1 MDEIYNY
8 EHSSAQA
15 TDEVESS
22 EENSDNGDEETN
34 RDSRDT
40 GDEDDDPL
48 SLPTCAREIS
58 GKSYNLTTWMDELE
72 SFPAKISVKA
82 RMTLF
87 QDFRNVLLQE
97 KNYNDFKE
105 FALITGLNCL
115 AYPRDAKMKKV
126 LPKKSLD
133 SPLSIPRLLRW
144 HMAKSDN
151 IIEGD
156 PYKYK
161 GRSTKVVHPYIIS
174 TVCETKQN
182 YMATLKPYTDE
193 VKDTIIDDLKA
204 NLKGVTVLT
213 SAEGNV
219 EDEYSNDH
227 NPNQSCCFPRLAK
240 EVDEEMKE
248 EEMKEEERQQDDEK
262 MTEKEEEKMEENDE
276 EKEEEKLEEK
286 KEEESEEENLE
297 EKKN

>member
-8 EHSSAQA
+8 ENSSAQA

-34 RDSRDT
+34 RDRRDT

-58 GKSYNLTTWMDELE
+58 GKSYNLTTWMDEFEYMRLFLCQ
-72 SFPAKISVKA
+72 FPV
-82 RMTLF
+82 
-87 QDFRNVLLQE
+87 
-97 KNYNDFKE
+97 Y
-105 FALITGLNCL
+105 
-115 AYPRDAKMKKV
+115 
-126 LPKKSLD
+126 LD
-133 SPLSIPRLLRW
+133 GTWQRAIILS
-144 HMAKSDN
+144 
-151 IIEGD
+151 
-156 PYKYK
+156 
-161 GRSTKVVHPYIIS
+161 KVVHPYIIP

-227 NPNQSCCFPRLAK
+227 NPNQSCCFPRLAE

>member
-8 EHSSAQA
+8 EDSSAQA

-34 RDSRDT
+34 RDSQDT

-72 SFPAKISVKA
+72 SFPAKI
-82 RMTLF
+82 
-87 QDFRNVLLQE
+87 
-97 KNYNDFKE
+97 Y
-105 FALITGLNCL
+105 
-115 AYPRDAKMKKV
+115 
-126 LPKKSLD
+126 
-133 SPLSIPRLLRW
+133 
-144 HMAKSDN
+144 
-151 IIEGD
+151 
-156 PYKYK
+156 
-161 GRSTKVVHPYIIS
+161 VVHPYIIP

-182 YMATLKPYTDE
+182 YMETLKPYTDE
-193 VKDTIIDDLKA
+193 VKNTIIDDLKA
-204 NLKGVTVLT
+204 SLKGVTVLT

-227 NPNQSCCFPRLAK
+227 NPNQPCENYVPSTSK
-240 EVDEEMKE
+240 DESLGERVASPEQSMVEIVAFMKE
-248 EEMKEEERQQDDEK
+248 EEMKEEEKQQDEEK
-262 MTEKEEEKMEENDE
+262 MTGKEEEKMEENDE